1 MNLKRLW
8 TSIFKSDP
16 RSKHPVSAVRTA
28 AKPQHPR
35 SKNSKFEARPA
46 HPASEINRLL
56 GYRAG
61 KPEIYRIAFR
71 HSSSTDSANGI
82 LNNQRLEYLGDAIL
96 GAAVA
101 DYLYQRLPGRNEGY
115 LTQMRSKIVSR
126 KSLNE
131 IAGKMRLNQYI
142 ESRMRN
148 PEKGES
154 MLGDTLEALIG
165 AIYIDK
171 GFETARG
178 FVVERIIERFIN
190 FEELDQQVIS
200 YKGKLIEWAQKQKR
214 TLQIRVDPEEGSR
227 PDRPKFRCEI
237 RLDGELIASAA
248 AGSKKKAE
256 EKAADVAFVK
266 LGIK

>member
-1 MNLKRLW
+1 VNLKRLW
-8 TSIFKSDP
+8 TAIFP
-16 RSKHPVSAVRTA
+16 TAPHPKQPVGGARRPPNAQGSGNRIPTSAQA
-28 AKPQHPR
+28 DKPPLAQ
-35 SKNSKFEARPA
+35 
-46 HPASEINRLL
+46 LL
-56 GYRAG
+56 GFRPG
-61 KPEIYRIAFR
+61 KPEIYQIAFR
-71 HSSSTDSANGI
+71 HSSSTDPAAKA

-126 KSLNE
+126 RSLNE
-131 IAGKMRLNQYI
+131 IGSKMQLHRYI
-142 ESRMRN
+142 ESRLRR

-154 MLGDTLEALIG
+154 VLGDALEALIG
-165 AIYIDK
+165 AVYIDK
-171 GFETARG
+171 GFEGARK

-200 YKGKLIEWAQKQKR
+200 YKGKLIEWAQKHKKQF
-214 TLQIRVDPEEGSR
+214 QIKIAQEEGIR

-237 RLDGELIASAA
+237 WVDDQLISAST

-256 EKAADVAFVK
+256 EKTAAMAYSK
-266 LGIK
+266 LGLG

>member
-16 RSKHPVSAVRTA
+16 RTKHPVKLSRPAPNNSA
-28 AKPQHPR
+28 PR
-35 SKNSKFEARPA
+35 SKSSKFDARPPR
-46 HPASEINRLL
+46 PAAEINRLL
-56 GYRAG
+56 GFRAG

-131 IAGKMRLNQYI
+131 IAAKMQLNHWI
-142 ESRMRN
+142 ESRLRN

-200 YKGKLIEWAQKQKR
+200 YKGKLIEWAQKHKK
-214 TLQIRVDPEEGSR
+214 TLRISVDPEEGSR
-227 PDRPKFRCEI
+227 PDRPKFRCDI
-237 RLDGELIASAA
+237 RLDGEVVATAG

-256 EKAADVAFVK
+256 EKAAGLAFVK
-266 LGIK
+266 LGIE